1 MTLKIK
7 HIIVILLYLTLVV
20 FVTFIGYAQTNK
32 YVIDFKRSNNS
43 QNFETKV
50 DSIMKLMTL
59 QEKIGQTAMY
69 SGSWDQTGPIISNN
83 NGKYIRE
90 GNMGAMLNAFT
101 VKGTRELQQIAVN
114 ETRLGIPLLFGYDV
128 IHGHRTIFP
137 INLGMS
143 TSWDLKMIEESSRI
157 AAEEASAEGL
167 HWTFAPMVDIARD
180 PRWGR
185 VSEGAGED
193 VYLASQI
200 AKAYVKGFQGNDLS
214 KHNTILACAKHFV
227 AYGAAQAGRDYH
239 TVNIGEDELRNVY
252 LPPFKAT
259 VEAGVETFMSA
270 FNELNGV
277 PTSGNKY
284 TLRDILQDEWGFRG
298 FVVSDY
304 TSINEMIQHGFATD
318 SLDAARI
325 GMNAGVD
332 MDMMGSVYRKYLKTL
347 IDNGKVDKA
356 LVEDACRRI
365 LLAKFKLGLF
375 DDPYRY
381 IDEKREAN
389 TIYQPEF
396 LAKAREIAAASL
408 VLLQN
413 KNKALPLSNNT
424 KKIAFIGPLVKDEYD
439 ILGNWAAKGD
449 RNGQAVSIFEGVSD
463 YLKPHQILYAKGCD
477 IIKDDHS
484 GFTEAIAVSKK
495 ADVIVLAMG
504 EGHHMSGEAASRTNL
519 KIPGIQPE
527 LIKKIREAN
536 PDKKIVL
543 VLMNGRPLNLSEEV
557 NLVDSIL
564 EIWFPGTMG
573 GAGVADVLFGA
584 CNPSGKLTMTFPRNV
599 GQVPIYYNMK
609 NTGRPIPEH
618 NPKEDYKSN
627 YIDVPNSPLFPFGH
641 GLSYTSFK
649 YSELELS
656 SNTLSFSNSITAS
669 VTITNSGTMDG
680 HEIVQLYIH
689 DKVGSLTR
697 PVKEL
702 KGFQKLFLKKGES
715 KKVSFTIS
723 SDDLKFYNNNNQY
736 IAEPGEFEIA
746 IAPSSDFKF
755 KHSFSLK

>member
-69 SGSWDQTGPIISNN
+69 SGSWDQTGPIIGSN

-200 AKAYVKGFQGNDLS
+200 AKAYVKGFQGDDLS